1 MIGIDVLEHTERQ
14 LTADE
19 AKDLY
24 ASWSDIVRIASAV
37 FSVVYLFASVFP
49 LISLWEI
56 TRSALTKAQTSAK
69 AADNP

>member
-14 LTADE
+14 LTVDE

-49 LISLWEI
+49 LISL
-56 TRSALTKAQTSAK
+56 
-69 AADNP
+69 